1 MRKIK
6 SGGGIAVLHIAVV
19 EDDQTCALQLQTFLT
34 RYSQEK
40 ALALEV
46 NLFADGM
53 ELIEEYRP
61 IWDIIF
67 MDIEMPRLD
76 GMSAARR
83 IREVDQESVI
93 IFITNMAKYAINGYE
108 VNALDFLLKSV
119 AYFPFSLK
127 VDKAMA
133 HVRERFRLR
142 FLFGLLA
149 GLLIS
154 GLIPSESAGLFPTE
168 LVLAAFFVFWCRA
181 VTLCTASWGRP
192 PTQRWWRRRSARSG
206 PRRAAGEAATMTR
219 PSPCSPGSAGRAPT
233 WPCTP
238 PTAPTCWGS
247 RPTSG
252 T

>member
-1 MRKIK
+1 M
-6 SGGGIAVLHIAVV
+6 LHIAVV

-108 VNALDFLLKSV
+108 VNALDFLLKPV

-133 HVRERFRLR
+133 HVRERTSPSLMLHEEDGMRRVPARDICYVEVLRHRLHVHTVQGVYTTPGSLADLER
-142 FLFGLLA
+142 QLFSMSFSRCNKGYLVNLRHISRIKGDTVVA
-149 GLLIS
+149 GGDELLIS
-154 GLIPSESAGLFPTE
+154 RRKRKEF
-168 LVLAAFFVFWCRA
+168 LAA
-181 VTLCTASWGRP
+181 VTDYYGGGGR
-192 PTQRWWRRRSARSG
+192 
-206 PRRAAGEAATMTR
+206 
-219 PSPCSPGSAGRAPT
+219 
-233 WPCTP
+233 
-238 PTAPTCWGS
+238 
-247 RPTSG
+247 
-252 T
+252 

>member
-1 MRKIK
+1 M
-6 SGGGIAVLHIAVV
+6 LHIAVV

-108 VNALDFLLKSV
+108 VNALDFLLKPV
-119 AYFPFSLK
+119 ACFPFSLK
-127 VDKAMA
+127 VGKAMA
-133 HVRERFRLR
+133 HVRERT
-142 FLFGLLA
+142 
-149 GLLIS
+149 S
-154 GLIPSESAGLFPTE
+154 PSRCSMRRTGCA
-168 LVLAAFFVFWCRA
+168 VF
-181 VTLCTASWGRP
+181 
-192 PTQRWWRRRSARSG
+192 
-206 PRRAAGEAATMTR
+206 
-219 PSPCSPGSAGRAPT
+219 SPGISAMWRCSATVCMSIRSRASTRHPAV
-233 WPCTP
+233 WPI
-238 PTAPTCWGS
+238 WSGS
-247 RPTSG
+247 CPA
-252 T
+252 